1 MAFFP
6 SFSGKM
12 ISGLPLLSGRH
23 FVLAL
28 LLPAL
33 ISSLDD
39 DGKTLFWIRYQYFGK
54 VNEYFLTTWINS
66 DLSCINGSLIIF
78 FSASRKYW
86 LRNVPLW
93 QNRRATKRHRP
104 NWLHSLSSLSSD
116 QSWWKRGKLWHD
128 MLYFRPKLHLK
139 LCSCNSYNFLKWSV
153 HLPKFDSESC
163 NM

>member
-6 SFSGKM
+6 PFSGKM

-54 VNEYFLTTWINS
+54 VIQYFLTTWYSS
-66 DLSCINGSLIIF
+66 DLSCINDLMD
-78 FSASRKYW
+78 
-86 LRNVPLW
+86 L
-93 QNRRATKRHRP
+93 
-104 NWLHSLSSLSSD
+104 
-116 QSWWKRGKLWHD
+116 
-128 MLYFRPKLHLK
+128 
-139 LCSCNSYNFLKWSV
+139 
-153 HLPKFDSESC
+153 
-163 NM
+163 